1 MAGRVEDVRVGDGR
15 VGDGRVKNGR
25 VKNGRVGNEAVT
37 APERSAERDAA
48 IDALLDVVPF
58 QGWTMRALQQAAG
71 PDADLLFPG
80 GAADLVEAYVDLA
93 DRRTI
98 DGAGALGLEAMRVPA
113 RVRALV
119 AERLRRERP
128 HREAVGRALG
138 VLAWSPGLALRCTAR
153 TVDAIW
159 FAAGDGSADLS
170 WYTKRLILAGVYGS
184 TLLVWLG
191 DRSGDDATSLAF
203 LDRRL
208 EGVRRIGKVRRAL
221 GRKQG

>member
-1 MAGRVEDVRVGDGR
+1 MTE
-15 VGDGRVKNGR
+15 
-25 VKNGRVGNEAVT
+25 
-37 APERSAERDAA
+37 PERSAERDAA

-58 QGWTMRALQQAAG
+58 PGWTMLALQGAAG

-93 DRRTI
+93 DRRTVE
-98 DGAGALGLEAMRVPA
+98 GAGALGLEGMRVPA

-119 AERLRRERP
+119 AERLRQARP
-128 HREAVGRALG
+128 HREAVARAVA
-138 VLAWSPGLALRCTAR
+138 VLAASPGLAARCTAR

-159 FAAGDGSADLS
+159 FAAGDGAADLS

-191 DRSGDDATSLAF
+191 DGSGDDAASLAF

-208 EGVRRIGKVRRAL
+208 GDVRRMGRVLGRR
-221 GRKQG
+221 RKQG

>member
-1 MAGRVEDVRVGDGR
+1 M
-15 VGDGRVKNGR
+15 
-25 VKNGRVGNEAVT
+25 

-58 QGWTMRALQQAAG
+58 PGWTTAALQRAAG

-80 GAADLVEAYVDLA
+80 GAADLVEAFVDLA
-93 DRRTI
+93 DRRTV
-98 DGAGALGLEAMRVPA
+98 DGAAALGLDGMRVPA

-119 AERLRRERP
+119 AERLRLERP
-128 HREAVGRALG
+128 HRAAVGRAMA
-138 VLAWSPGLALRCTAR
+138 VLAASPGLAARCTAR

-159 FAAGDGSADLS
+159 FAAGDGAADLS
-170 WYTKRLILAGVYGS
+170 WYTKRLILAWVYGS

-191 DRSGDDATSLAF
+191 DRSGDDGASLAF

-208 EGVRRIGKVRRAL
+208 DGVRRVGKLRRAL
-221 GRKQG
+221 GRARG

>member
-1 MAGRVEDVRVGDGR
+1 MAGGAG
-15 VGDGRVKNGR
+15 GM
-25 VKNGRVGNEAVT
+25 T
-37 APERSAERDAA
+37 PPERSAERDAA

-58 QGWTMRALQQAAG
+58 PGWTMRALQAAAG

-93 DRRTI
+93 DRRTVE
-98 DGAGALGLEAMRVPA
+98 GAGALGLEAMRVPA

-119 AERLRRERP
+119 AERLARERP
-128 HREAVGRALG
+128 RREAVGRALG
-138 VLAWSPGLALRCTAR
+138 VLAASPGLAVRCTAR

-159 FAAGDGSADLS
+159 FAAGDGAADLS

-191 DRSGDDATSLAF
+191 DRSGEDAASLAF

-208 EGVRRIGKVRRAL
+208 DDVRRIGTLKRAL

>member
-1 MAGRVEDVRVGDGR
+1 MAGRIKDGCIEDWHVGDG
-15 VGDGRVKNGR
+15 
-25 VKNGRVGNEAVT
+25 AVT

-58 QGWTMRALQQAAG
+58 PGWTMQALRRAAG

-80 GAADLVEAYVDLA
+80 GVADLVEAYVDLT

-119 AERLRRERP
+119 AERLRQERP

-138 VLAWSPGLALRCTAR
+138 VLAWSPGLAVRCTAR

-191 DRSGDDATSLAF
+191 DRSEDDTASLAF

>member
-1 MAGRVEDVRVGDGR
+1 MAREAGGG
-15 VGDGRVKNGR
+15 
-25 VKNGRVGNEAVT
+25 AVT
-37 APERSAERDAA
+37 EPERSAERDAA

-58 QGWTMRALQQAAG
+58 PGWTMAALQGAAG

-93 DRRTI
+93 DRRTVE
-98 DGAGALGLEAMRVPA
+98 GAGALGLESMRVPA

-119 AERLRRERP
+119 AERLRRARP
-128 HREAVGRALG
+128 HREAVARAMA
-138 VLAWSPGLALRCTAR
+138 VLAASPGLAARCTAR

-159 FAAGDGSADLS
+159 FAAGDGAADLS

-191 DRSGDDATSLAF
+191 DGSGDDAASLAF

-208 EGVRRIGKVRRAL
+208 GDVRRMGRVMGRRKK
-221 GRKQG
+221 G